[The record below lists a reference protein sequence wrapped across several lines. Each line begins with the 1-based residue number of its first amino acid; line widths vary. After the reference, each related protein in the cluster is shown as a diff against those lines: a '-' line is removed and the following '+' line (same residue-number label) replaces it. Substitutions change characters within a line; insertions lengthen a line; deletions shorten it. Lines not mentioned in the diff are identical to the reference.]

1 MWYPPPPNRTPE
13 ALVDRVYLFV
23 HLFSVFL
30 LFGSLGGLALH
41 VMNGGDKESN
51 ANRKLII
58 ISHGVAMLLILI
70 AGVGALH
77 RSGGSFAQ
85 GWVHAKLTIWLVL
98 GAAPAII
105 YRKPALSKVL
115 WFVLPLLGG
124 LAFYFAR
131 FKLG

>member
-1 MWYPPPPNRTPE
+1 ME
-13 ALVDRVYLFV
+13 RVYIFL
-23 HLFSVFL
+23 HLFGVLL

-41 VMNGGDKESN
+41 VMNGGDRESN
-51 ANRKLII
+51 TQRKLIMM
-58 ISHGVAMLLILI
+58 SHGISLIIILV
-70 AGVGALH
+70 AGVGMIH
-77 RSGGSFAQ
+77 RSSAFTFAE
-85 GWVHAKLTIWLVL
+85 GWVHAKLGIWVVL

-105 YRKPALSKVL
+105 YRVPAAAKIL